1 MADASP
7 QARSPL
13 AGRAADLTAVGAAE
27 VAFLAQLTLRADPAL
42 ASRLPFP
49 LPLDPNTWT
58 AGGGREALWL
68 GPDEWLVVGPPGSAP
83 AVAAELARALDGE
96 HHAVVDTSA
105 NRTVAEL
112 AGEGRFDLLAQGC
125 GLDLHP
131 RAWRP
136 GRCAQTLLHRV
147 PVLLQER
154 DQATRVFVRA
164 SFAAHLAG
172 WLTAVADVPR
182 Q

>member
-1 MADASP
+1 MAEAVAH
-7 QARSPL
+7 ARSPL
-13 AGRAADLTAVGAAE
+13 AGRAADLAAAGAAE
-27 VAFLAQLTLRADPAL
+27 VGFLAQLTLRADPAL
-42 ASRLPFP
+42 AARLP
-49 LPLDPNTWT
+49 LPLPLKPNTWT

-83 AVAAELARALDGE
+83 AIAAELGRALDGE

-105 NRTVAEL
+105 NRTVIEL
-112 AGEGRFDLLAQGC
+112 TGDARFDLLTEGC

-136 GRCAQTLLHRV
+136 GSCAQTLLARV

-154 DQATRVFVRA
+154 DRATRVFVRA

-172 WLTAVADVPR
+172 WLTSVA
-182 Q
+182 

>member
-1 MADASP
+1 MADALAH
-7 QARSPL
+7 ARSPL
-13 AGRAADLTAVGAAE
+13 HGRSAGLAAAGAAE

-42 ASRLPFP
+42 AARLPLP

-83 AVAAELARALDGE
+83 AVAAELHRALDGE

-105 NRTVAEL
+105 NRTAVEL
-112 AGEGRFDLLAQGC
+112 AGAGRFELLAQGC
-125 GLDLHP
+125 GLDLHR

-136 GRCAQTLLHRV
+136 GRCAQTLLFRV

-154 DQATRVFVRA
+154 DRATRVFVRA
-164 SFAAHLAG
+164 SFAAHLAD
-172 WLTAVADVPR
+172 WLTALA
-182 Q
+182 